1 MSFDPV
7 AFVNLLL
14 SSLIGVASG
23 WLIAHWY
30 WKRSAP
36 VERILKELK
45 GALPQY
51 LHPLRFPQFH
61 APTAHRIE
69 FDVTRPPDLDVP
81 RLVSVVLSRN
91 PVAPGAAVE
100 LLLNFVDRGRN
111 FENPAGLQIHDHC
124 GRAVKAHFAWLGYA
138 TATFEATPLP
148 GSDSGRITVRLR
160 DTAGHEN
167 VQTLDFGFGNPGG
180 TS

>member
-1 MSFDPV
+1 MTFDPV

-45 GALPQY
+45 GALPRY

-61 APTAHRIE
+61 APSARRIE
-69 FDVTRPPDLDVP
+69 LDPGTPADMDVP
-81 RLVSVVLSRN
+81 RLVSAVFSHH
-91 PVAPGAAVE
+91 PVRPGAQVE
-100 LLLNFVDRGRN
+100 LLFNILDRGRN
-111 FENPAGLQIHDHC
+111 FDNPSGIRIEDHL
-124 GRAVKAHFAWLGYA
+124 GRRVVAHFAWLGYA
-138 TATFEATPLP
+138 TATIDATPLEQP
-148 GSDSGRITVRLR
+148 GKGRITVRLR
-160 DTAGHEN
+160 DSAGKEN
-167 VQTLDFGFGNPGG
+167 LQTLDFDFINPEGNP
-180 TS
+180 